1 MTTIMR
7 RHPASVDFSDWMSRL
22 FDDRLLPERFF
33 LPGTDKD
40 ALRVEEFV
48 DDGTLVVRAE
58 MAGIDP
64 DKDVE
69 ISVHDG
75 LLHIRAERRA
85 SSEHK
90 DTSGFRSE
98 FQYGMFERTLPLP
111 AGVGGD
117 DVKATYKDGI
127 LEVRMPQPKEG
138 QAATVPVTRLP

>member
-7 RHPASVDFSDWMSRL
+7 RHPATLDFSDWMNRL
-22 FDDRLLPERFF
+22 FDDRLLPDRFF
-33 LPGTDKD
+33 TDKD

-48 DDGTLVVRAE
+48 DDGALVVRAE

-69 ISVHDG
+69 ISIHDG

-90 DTSGFRSE
+90 DKTGFRSE

-111 AGVGGD
+111 AGITGD

-138 QAATVPVTRLP
+138 QPATVPVTRLP